1 MATAYTVRI
10 HELGDDTRRR
20 LCDFLKSID
29 GSHVFARETDAS
41 RVHYQGWIRCD
52 IKHQALR
59 VRLKKAFPECVG
71 NRAYSVG
78 VVKDFQAYSRYIL
91 KGTREEM
98 ADVVSFKGIEF
109 DLDQERL
116 QNEHRAYWSSHG
128 EKPGKSQGSIVKQV
142 EEWYNTQGWDDIDER
157 RREVA
162 RRVCDVITSHDKPLN
177 LHYARYVYNSVMYR
191 NSNAFRDGVV
201 EKIIFE

>member
-1 MATAYTVRI
+1 MSTVYTVRI
-10 HELGDDTRRR
+10 HELGDDTRARV
-20 LCDFLKSID
+20 CDFLKSID
-29 GSHVFARETDAS
+29 GSYVFARETDAA
-41 RVHYQGWIRCD
+41 RVHYQGWIRSD

-78 VVKDFQAYSRYIL
+78 VVRDFQGYSRYIL

-98 ADVVSFKGIEF
+98 PDVVSFQGIEVN
-109 DLDQERL
+109 EEMI
-116 QNEHRAYWSSHG
+116 QNEHRAYWLSKS
-128 EKPGKSQGSIVKQV
+128 EVIGKSQGAIVKQV
-142 EEWYNTQGWDDIDER
+142 EDWYNLQGWDDIDER

-191 NSNAFRDGVV
+191 SSNVFRDGVV
-201 EKIIFE
+201 EKIISE

>member
-1 MATAYTVRI
+1 MATVYTVRI
-10 HELGDDTRRR
+10 HELADDTRRR
-20 LCDFLKSID
+20 LCDFLKSLD
-29 GSHVFARETDAS
+29 GSYVFARETDAA

-98 ADVVSFKGIEF
+98 ADVVSFYGIE
-109 DLDQERL
+109 LDQEML
-116 QNEHRAYWSSHG
+116 QNEHRVYWSSHG
-128 EKPGKSQGSIVKQV
+128 EKPGKSQGAIVKQV
-142 EEWYNTQGWDDIDER
+142 EDWYNTQGWDDIDER

-201 EKIIFE
+201 EKIISD